1 MTIYILLGVIFYLMG
16 ISLWLL
22 LYQKNMKVASIE
34 KDNKRIIW
42 LDFVKFIAI
51 SMMIAVHCTDNVTPT
66 ERSEAWYNL
75 WGSFYGSFMRPAIP
89 LFVMVTGA
97 LLLPVKENISTFYT
111 KRLTRLVIPF
121 IVWSVLYNLFPWIT
135 GLLGLSPTI
144 INDFFAWAEPDQSF
158 SGALHNILMIPFN
171 FSMLAVQMWYVYLLI
186 GLYLYMP
193 FFSAWVKQASVK
205 EQKIFLTLWFIS
217 LFIPYLREYLTKDL
231 WGTCSWNEFG
241 LLYYFAGFNGYLL
254 LGYYIKN
261 NDINFSWGKLAVIG
275 IPSFIIGYCITFL
288 GFKSITA
295 IPGQPAEL
303 VELFF
308 TYCSPNVLLMTLPI
322 FLVIKKNHFKSVTI
336 RRFAINIS
344 TCTLGIWMSHYLFL
358 GPCYMLVEFLPLHT
372 MLKMIVCTILLLSI
386 TWGFV
391 YVIRK
396 SGKIGKWIMG

>member
-1 MTIYILLGVIFYLMG
+1 MDELLID
-16 ISLWLL
+16 
-22 LYQKNMKVASIE
+22 KN
-34 KDNKRIIW
+34 DKRIVW

-51 SMMIAVHCTDNVTPT
+51 FMMIAVHCTDNVTPA
-66 ERSEAWYNL
+66 ERSEPWYNL

-97 LLLPVKENISTFYT
+97 LLLPVRQNISAFYK
-111 KRLTRLVIPF
+111 KRLTRLIVPF
-121 IVWSVLYNLFPWIT
+121 IIWSVLYNLFPWIT
-135 GLLGLSPTI
+135 GLLGLSPTV

-171 FSMLAVQMWYVYLLI
+171 FSMLAVQMWYVYMLI

-193 FFSAWVKQASVK
+193 IFSAWIKQASIK
-205 EQKIFLTLWFIS
+205 EQQVFLFLWFIS

-254 LGYYIKN
+254 LGYYIVN
-261 NDINFSWGKLAVIG
+261 NDINFSWSKLAIVG
-275 IPSFIIGYCITFL
+275 VPSFAVGYCITFF
-288 GFKSITA
+288 GFKSVTA
-295 IPGQPAEL
+295 VPGQPAEL

-308 TYCSPNVLLMTLPI
+308 TYCSPNVLMMTLPV
-322 FLVIKKNHFKSVTI
+322 FLVVRKIQFSSVII
-336 RRFAINIS
+336 RRFSVSIS
-344 TCTLGIWMSHYLFL
+344 TCTFGIWMSHYLFL
-358 GPCYMLVEFLPLHT
+358 GPCYMLVESLPLHT
-372 MLKMIVCTILLLSI
+372 MVKMIVCTILLLSV

-391 YVIRK
+391 YIVRK

>member
-1 MTIYILLGVIFYLMG
+1 MYF
-16 ISLWLL
+16 SLWLL

-34 KDNKRIIW
+34 KDNKHIIW

-158 SGALHNILMIPFN
+158 SGALHNILMIPFS

-322 FLVIKKNHFKSVTI
+322 FLVIKKNHLKSVTI

>member
-1 MTIYILLGVIFYLMG
+1 MYF
-16 ISLWLL
+16 SLWLL

-372 MLKMIVCTILLLSI
+372 MLKIDCMYNIV
-386 TWGFV
+386 
-391 YVIRK
+391 VIYNL
-396 SGKIGKWIMG
+396 GICLCNQKIR

>member
-1 MTIYILLGVIFYLMG
+1 
-16 ISLWLL
+16 
-22 LYQKNMKVASIE
+22 MKVASIE

-358 GPCYMLVEFLPLHT
+358 SPCYMLVEFLPLHT

>member
-1 MTIYILLGVIFYLMG
+1 MYF
-16 ISLWLL
+16 SLWLL

-372 MLKMIVCTILLLSI
+372 ILKMIVCTILLLSI

>member
-1 MTIYILLGVIFYLMG
+1 MYF
-16 ISLWLL
+16 SLWLL

-275 IPSFIIGYCITFL
+275 ISSFIIGYCITFL

>member
-1 MTIYILLGVIFYLMG
+1 MYF
-16 ISLWLL
+16 SLWLL

-34 KDNKRIIW
+34 KDNKHIIW

>member
-1 MTIYILLGVIFYLMG
+1 
-16 ISLWLL
+16 
-22 LYQKNMKVASIE
+22 MKVASIE

-193 FFSAWVKQASVK
+193 FFSAWVKQASAK

>member
-1 MTIYILLGVIFYLMG
+1 MDELLID
-16 ISLWLL
+16 
-22 LYQKNMKVASIE
+22 KN
-34 KDNKRIIW
+34 DKRIVW

-51 SMMIAVHCTDNVTPT
+51 FMMIAVHCTDNVTPA
-66 ERSEAWYNL
+66 ERSEPWYNL

-97 LLLPVKENISTFYT
+97 LLLPVRQNISAFYK
-111 KRLTRLVIPF
+111 KRLTRLVVPF
-121 IVWSVLYNLFPWIT
+121 IIWSVLYNLFPWIT
-135 GLLGLSPTI
+135 GVLRLSPTV

-193 FFSAWVKQASVK
+193 IFSAWIKQASIK
-205 EQKIFLTLWFIS
+205 EQQVFLFLWFIS

-254 LGYYIKN
+254 LGYYIVN
-261 NDINFSWGKLAVIG
+261 NDINFSWSKLAIVG
-275 IPSFIIGYCITFL
+275 VPSFAVGYCITFF
-288 GFKSITA
+288 GFKSVTA
-295 IPGQPAEL
+295 VPGQPAEL

-308 TYCSPNVLLMTLPI
+308 TYCSPNVLMMTLPV
-322 FLVIKKNHFKSVTI
+322 FLVVRKIQFSSVII
-336 RRFAINIS
+336 RRFSVSIS
-344 TCTLGIWMSHYLFL
+344 TCTFGIWMSHYLFL
-358 GPCYMLVEFLPLHT
+358 GPCYMLVESLPLHT
-372 MLKMIVCTILLLSI
+372 MVKMIVCTILLLSV

-391 YVIRK
+391 YIVRK

>member
-1 MTIYILLGVIFYLMG
+1 MYF
-16 ISLWLL
+16 SLWLL

-295 IPGQPAEL
+295 IPRQPAEL

>member
-1 MTIYILLGVIFYLMG
+1 MRTQL
-16 ISLWLL
+16 
-22 LYQKNMKVASIE
+22 IE
-34 KDNKRIIW
+34 KEDKRIVW

-51 SMMIAVHCTDNVTPT
+51 FMMIAVHCTDNVTPA
-66 ERSEAWYNL
+66 ERSEPWYNL

-97 LLLPVKENISTFYT
+97 LLLPVKENISAFYK
-111 KRLTRLVIPF
+111 KRLTRLIVPF
-121 IVWSVLYNLFPWIT
+121 IIWSVLYNLFPWIT
-135 GLLGLSPTI
+135 GLLGLSPTV

-193 FFSAWVKQASVK
+193 IFSAWVRQASLK
-205 EQKIFLTLWFIS
+205 EQKVFLSLWFVS
-217 LFIPYLREYLTKDL
+217 LFIPYLREYLTRDL

-254 LGYYIKN
+254 LGHCIIN
-261 NDINFSWGKLAVIG
+261 NNINLSWNKLAVIG
-275 IPSFIIGYCITFL
+275 IPSFVVGYCITFF

-295 IPGQPAEL
+295 LPGQPVEL

-308 TYCSPNVLLMTLPI
+308 TYCSPNVLLMTIPI
-322 FLVIKKNHFKSVTI
+322 FLAVKKLKFQSVAV
-336 RRFAINIS
+336 RCFAVSIS
-344 TCTLGIWMSHYLFL
+344 TCTFGIWMSHYLFL
-358 GPCYMLVEFLPLHT
+358 GPCYMLVESLPLHT
-372 MLKMIVCTILLLSI
+372 MVKMIVCTILLLSV

-391 YVIRK
+391 YVVRK
-396 SGKIGKWIMG
+396 SGKLGKWIMG

>member
-1 MTIYILLGVIFYLMG
+1 
-16 ISLWLL
+16 
-22 LYQKNMKVASIE
+22 MKEPLIE
-34 KDNKRIIW
+34 KDDKRIVW
-42 LDFVKFIAI
+42 LDFVKFVAI
-51 SMMIAVHCTDNVTPT
+51 FMMIAVHCTDNVTPA
-66 ERSEAWYNL
+66 ERSEPWYNL

-97 LLLPVKENISTFYT
+97 LLLPVRQSISAFYT
-111 KRLTRLVIPF
+111 KRLTRLVVPF
-121 IVWSVLYNLFPWIT
+121 IIWSVVYNLFPWLT
-135 GLLGLSPTI
+135 GVLGLPPTV

-193 FFSAWVKQASVK
+193 IFSAWVRQASIK
-205 EQKIFLTLWFIS
+205 EQRVFLALWFIS

-254 LGYYIKN
+254 LGYYIMN
-261 NDINFSWGKLAVIG
+261 NNMNVTWGRLAVFG
-275 IPSFIIGYCITFL
+275 IPSFVIGYCVTFW

-295 IPGQPAEL
+295 VPGQPVEL

-308 TYCSPNVLLMTLPI
+308 TYCSPNVLMMTLPI
-322 FLVIKKNHFKSVTI
+322 FLAIRKFRFDSLAI
-336 RRFAINIS
+336 RRFSTSIS
-344 TCTLGIWMSHYLFL
+344 TCTFGIWMSHYLFL
-358 GPCYMLVEFLPLHT
+358 GPCYMLVESLPLHT
-372 MLKMIVCTILLLSI
+372 MVKMMVCTVLLFSV

-391 YVIRK
+391 YVVRK
-396 SGKIGKWIMG
+396 SGKVGRWIMG

>member
-1 MTIYILLGVIFYLMG
+1 
-16 ISLWLL
+16 
-22 LYQKNMKVASIE
+22 MKVASIE

-358 GPCYMLVEFLPLHT
+358 GPCYMLVEFLLLHT

>member
-1 MTIYILLGVIFYLMG
+1 MYF
-16 ISLWLL
+16 SLWLL

-144 INDFFAWAEPDQSF
+144 INDFFAWAKPDQSF

-322 FLVIKKNHFKSVTI
+322 FLVIKKNHLKSVTI

>member
-1 MTIYILLGVIFYLMG
+1 MRTQL
-16 ISLWLL
+16 
-22 LYQKNMKVASIE
+22 IE
-34 KDNKRIIW
+34 KEDKRIVW

-51 SMMIAVHCTDNVTPT
+51 FMMIAVHCTDNVTPA
-66 ERSEAWYNL
+66 ERSEPWYNL

-97 LLLPVKENISTFYT
+97 LLLPVKENISAYYK
-111 KRLTRLVIPF
+111 KRLTRLIVPF
-121 IVWSVLYNLFPWIT
+121 IIWSVLYNLFPWIT
-135 GLLGLSPTI
+135 GLLGLSPTV

-193 FFSAWVKQASVK
+193 IFSAWVRQASLK
-205 EQKIFLTLWFIS
+205 EQKVFLSLWFVS
-217 LFIPYLREYLTKDL
+217 LFIPYLREYLTRDL

-254 LGYYIKN
+254 LGHCIIN
-261 NDINFSWGKLAVIG
+261 NNINLSWNKLAVIG
-275 IPSFIIGYCITFL
+275 IPSFVVGYCITFF

-295 IPGQPAEL
+295 LPGQPVEL

-308 TYCSPNVLLMTLPI
+308 TYCSPNVLLMTIPI
-322 FLVIKKNHFKSVTI
+322 FLAVKKLKFQSVAV
-336 RRFAINIS
+336 RCFAVSIS
-344 TCTLGIWMSHYLFL
+344 TCTFGIWMSHYLFL
-358 GPCYMLVEFLPLHT
+358 GPCYMLVESLPLHT
-372 MLKMIVCTILLLSI
+372 MVKMIVCTILLLSV

-391 YVIRK
+391 YVVRK
-396 SGKIGKWIMG
+396 SGKLGKWIMG

>member
-1 MTIYILLGVIFYLMG
+1 MDELLID
-16 ISLWLL
+16 
-22 LYQKNMKVASIE
+22 KN
-34 KDNKRIIW
+34 DKRIVW

-51 SMMIAVHCTDNVTPT
+51 FMMIAVHCTDNVTPA
-66 ERSEAWYNL
+66 ERSEPWYNL

-97 LLLPVKENISTFYT
+97 LLLPVRQNISAFYK
-111 KRLTRLVIPF
+111 KRLTRLVVPF
-121 IVWSVLYNLFPWIT
+121 IIWSVLYNLFPWIT
-135 GLLGLSPTI
+135 GVLRLSPTV

-193 FFSAWVKQASVK
+193 IFSAWIKQASIK
-205 EQKIFLTLWFIS
+205 EQQVFLFLWFIS

-254 LGYYIKN
+254 LGYYIVN
-261 NDINFSWGKLAVIG
+261 NDINFSWSKLAIVG
-275 IPSFIIGYCITFL
+275 LPSFAVGYCITFF
-288 GFKSITA
+288 GFKSVTA
-295 IPGQPAEL
+295 VPGQPAEL

-308 TYCSPNVLLMTLPI
+308 TYCSPNVLMMTLPV
-322 FLVIKKNHFKSVTI
+322 FLVVRKIQFSSVII
-336 RRFAINIS
+336 RRFSVSIS
-344 TCTLGIWMSHYLFL
+344 TCTFGIWMSHYLFL
-358 GPCYMLVEFLPLHT
+358 GPCYMLVESLPLHT
-372 MLKMIVCTILLLSI
+372 MVKMIVCTILLLSV

-391 YVIRK
+391 YIVRK

>member
-1 MTIYILLGVIFYLMG
+1 MYF
-16 ISLWLL
+16 SLWLL

-89 LFVMVTGA
+89 LFIMVTGA

>member
-1 MTIYILLGVIFYLMG
+1 MDELLID
-16 ISLWLL
+16 
-22 LYQKNMKVASIE
+22 KN
-34 KDNKRIIW
+34 DKRIVW

-51 SMMIAVHCTDNVTPT
+51 FMMIAVHCTDNVTPA
-66 ERSEAWYNL
+66 ERSEPWYNL

-97 LLLPVKENISTFYT
+97 LLLPVRQNISAFYK
-111 KRLTRLVIPF
+111 KRLTRLIVPF
-121 IVWSVLYNLFPWIT
+121 IIWSVLYNLFPWIT
-135 GLLGLSPTI
+135 GVLRLSPTV

-171 FSMLAVQMWYVYLLI
+171 FSMLAVQMWYVYMLI

-193 FFSAWVKQASVK
+193 IFSAWIKQASIK
-205 EQKIFLTLWFIS
+205 EQQVFLFLWFIS

-254 LGYYIKN
+254 LGYYIVN
-261 NDINFSWGKLAVIG
+261 NDINFSWSKLAIVG
-275 IPSFIIGYCITFL
+275 VPSFAVGYCITFF
-288 GFKSITA
+288 GFKSVTA
-295 IPGQPAEL
+295 VPGQPAEL

-308 TYCSPNVLLMTLPI
+308 TYCSPNVLMMTLPV
-322 FLVIKKNHFKSVTI
+322 FLVVRKIQFSSVII
-336 RRFAINIS
+336 RRFSVSIS
-344 TCTLGIWMSHYLFL
+344 TCTFGIWMSHYLFL
-358 GPCYMLVEFLPLHT
+358 GPCYMLVESLPLHT
-372 MLKMIVCTILLLSI
+372 MVKMIVCTILLLSV

-391 YVIRK
+391 YIVRK

>member
-1 MTIYILLGVIFYLMG
+1 MYF
-16 ISLWLL
+16 SLWLL

-158 SGALHNILMIPFN
+158 SGALHKILMIPFN